1 MQMESR
7 LGILKIHPEDCAQKS
22 NNKKAMHIIQQ
33 MKMKKTTIDERW
45 SHVYIYMTLYNLIV
59 SV

>member
-45 SHVYIYMTLYNLIV
+45 SHVYIYI
-59 SV
+59 